1 MATVLDCVVASGR
14 VQDRK
19 LVIRDRRSFDR
30 QIAQLKDT
38 WELEI
43 TVQRKRATRSP
54 QANRYWWG
62 VCLHIVSEHT
72 GYTPDEIHDF
82 AKAKFLP
89 KHLVFADGNGEI
101 VGEHVLGG
109 STRKLNTTEFY
120 LFIEQFRQWAAETLD
135 LNIPDPEPL
144 EAF

>member
-1 MATVLDCVVASGR
+1 MASVLDYVVASGR
-14 VQDRK
+14 VQQGK
-19 LVIRDRRSFDR
+19 LVIRDRRHFDR

-43 TVQRKRATRSP
+43 TVQRKYATRSP

-62 VCLHIVSEHT
+62 VCLHLVSEHT
-72 GYTPDEIHDF
+72 GYTPEELHDW
-82 AKAKFLP
+82 AKTQFLP

-101 VGEHVLGG
+101 VGDYVLGG

-120 LFIEQFRQWAAETLD
+120 AFVERFRQWAAETLD
-135 LNIPDPEPL
+135 VAIPDPEPL